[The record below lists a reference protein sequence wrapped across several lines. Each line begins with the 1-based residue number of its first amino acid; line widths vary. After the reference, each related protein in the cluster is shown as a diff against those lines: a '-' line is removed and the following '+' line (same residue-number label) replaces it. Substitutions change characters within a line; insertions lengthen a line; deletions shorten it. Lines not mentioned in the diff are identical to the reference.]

1 MCCNCVSEWTDWC
14 CRYIVWENLLHL
26 LREHQ
31 AQTEVYLG
39 RFFRTV
45 IPHGFMSGGAGYVI
59 SKPAVRKVVDE
70 GPKFVDCQKEGQEE
84 DVNIAR

>member
-1 MCCNCVSEWTDWC
+1 
-14 CRYIVWENLLHL
+14 VWENLLHL

-31 AQTEVYLG
+31 VQTEVYLG
-39 RFFRTV
+39 RFFRTE

-59 SKPAVRKVVDE
+59 SKPAVRKVVGE
-70 GPKFVDCQKEGQEE
+70 GPKFFVDCPKDGGKE